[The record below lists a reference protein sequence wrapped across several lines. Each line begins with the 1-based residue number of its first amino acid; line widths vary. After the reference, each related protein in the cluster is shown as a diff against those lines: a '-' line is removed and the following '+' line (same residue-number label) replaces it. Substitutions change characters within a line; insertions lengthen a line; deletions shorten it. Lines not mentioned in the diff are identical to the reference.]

1 MQTSEQNDDKIIE
14 QLRIISDTLAD
25 RALSALKDAHAQG
38 ESKRPDRERK
48 LTQARRAIEKA
59 INLLGR
65 E

>member
-14 QLRIISDTLAD
+14 QLQIISDTLAD
-25 RALSALKDAHAQG
+25 RALSALKEAHAQG
-38 ESKRPDRERK
+38 ESKRPERERT